1 MTPSDLEFLCG
12 LVRQRSGIVIT
23 RDKEYLLENRLTPIA
38 QQHKL
43 TGLSGLVAAL
53 RRSNEAL
60 AREVVEAMTTNE
72 TLFFRDTRPFE
83 MLRAEVLPALLKAR
97 QASRSL
103 RIWSAACSTG
113 QEPYSIAMLMKEE
126 SARMAGWRVSI
137 LATDITRTVLAKAR
151 AGIYS
156 QFEVQ
161 RGLPITHLVKYF
173 RQTGTQW
180 ELDPALR
187 AMVDFREHN
196 IIADATPGR
205 GFDVIFCRNLLIY
218 FDQDQKRRVLD
229 NLAAAMADDAVLF
242 LGGTESVLGITD
254 TLEPVP
260 DKRGLYRRAARA
272 AAPTQRLAA
281 GGRG

>member
-1 MTPSDLEFLCG
+1 MTPTDLDFLCG

-38 QQHKL
+38 QRHKL
-43 TGLSGLVAAL
+43 DGLAGLVATL
-53 RRSNEAL
+53 RRPNEAL

-72 TLFFRDTRPFE
+72 TLFFRDSRPFE
-83 MLRAEVLPALLKAR
+83 MLRTEVLPTLLKAR
-97 QASRSL
+97 LASRSL

-113 QEPYSIAMLMKEE
+113 QEPYSIAMLLKEE
-126 SARMAGWRVSI
+126 AARLAGWRVNI
-137 LATDITRTVLAKAR
+137 MATDITRTVLAKAR

-161 RGLPITHLVKYF
+161 RGLPITLLVKYF
-173 RQTGTQW
+173 KQTGTQW

-196 IIADATPGR
+196 IILDATPGR

-229 NLAAAMADDAVLF
+229 NLAAGMAEDAVLF
-242 LGGTESVLGITD
+242 LGGTESVLGVTD

-260 DKRGLYRRAARA
+260 DKRGLYRRAMRA
-272 AAPTQRLAA
+272 APVQRLAA
-281 GGRG
+281 GGRN

>member
-1 MTPSDLEFLCG
+1 
-12 LVRQRSGIVIT
+12 
-23 RDKEYLLENRLTPIA
+23 
-38 QQHKL
+38 
-43 TGLSGLVAAL
+43 
-53 RRSNEAL
+53 
-60 AREVVEAMTTNE
+60 
-72 TLFFRDTRPFE
+72 
-83 MLRAEVLPALLKAR
+83 
-97 QASRSL
+97 
-103 RIWSAACSTG
+103 
-113 QEPYSIAMLMKEE
+113 
-126 SARMAGWRVSI
+126 MAGWRVSI
-137 LATDITRTVLAKAR
+137 LATDITRIVLAKAR

-242 LGGTESVLGITD
+242 LGGTESVLGLTD

-260 DKRGLYRRAARA
+260 EKRGLYRRATR
-272 AAPTQRLAA
+272 AAPTKRLAA
-281 GGRG
+281 GSRG

>member
-43 TGLSGLVAAL
+43 NGLSGLVAAL
-53 RRSNEAL
+53 RRPNEAL

-151 AGIYS
+151 VGIYS

-260 DKRGLYRRAARA
+260 DKRGLYRRASRA

>member
-43 TGLSGLVAAL
+43 SGLPGLVAAL
-53 RRSNEAL
+53 RRPNEAL
-60 AREVVEAMTTNE
+60 AREVIEAMTTNE
-72 TLFFRDTRPFE
+72 TLFFRDSRPFE
-83 MLRAEVLPALLKAR
+83 MLRSDVLPVLLKAR
-97 QASRSL
+97 QTSRTL

-137 LATDITRTVLAKAR
+137 LATDITRIVLAKAR

-242 LGGTESVLGITD
+242 LGGTESVLGLTD

-260 DKRGLYRRAARA
+260 EKRGLYRRATR
-272 AAPTQRLAA
+272 AAPTKRLAA
-281 GGRG
+281 GSRG